1 MNKESE
7 NDKILDNIFS
17 LLNTEISTEET
28 KIDIDTKANE
38 EINNV
43 PNIDEEGATPPEVV
57 DKVSE
62 LFNPDN
68 IKFEERPKKIY
79 TVEEIL
85 ETKRKQ
91 KEAGI
96 YLVLE
101 SEEVI

>member
-43 PNIDEEGATPPEVV
+43 PNIDEEGG
-57 DKVSE
+57 
-62 LFNPDN
+62 NPS
-68 IKFEERPKKIY
+68 RS
-79 TVEEIL
+79 
-85 ETKRKQ
+85 R
-91 KEAGI
+91 G
-96 YLVLE
+96 
-101 SEEVI
+101 